1 MRAQFVLSEIGI
13 GLRRNLTMTIAVV
26 VTVAIS
32 LALFGSGLLIRKQV
46 ETMKDF
52 WYDKVEVSVY
62 LCGEL
67 SQAPTCGGQAVT
79 DAQRAELETDLRAMP
94 EVDQVFY
101 ESQQEAYEHFQRQF
115 ADSPDLVENVTADVL
130 PESFRVKL
138 DDPTQFS
145 VVAQAFSDRPGV
157 EEVQDQKAL
166 LEGFF
171 NVLNKL
177 QLLALIIAAVQV
189 LAAVLLISNTIRV
202 AAYSRRRETGIMR
215 LVGASNLYIQLPFLL
230 EGVLAGLVGVAAM
243 KAAEKVEQRVSGRPN
258 SCVPG
263 RTRQTMATGSAGQ
276 DEQPLLWNHAMHW
289 STGATLGALR
299 GVWAAV
305 GLRGP
310 RADLAHTVVRLAFD
324 QSLENGTG
332 VGAPPHTWPVDE
344 QLVDVLHKAFYSFA
358 TGFVADRFV
367 APRLQSGRGRVSH

>member
-32 LALFGSGLLIRKQV
+32 LALFGSGLLIRTQV

-67 SQAPTCGGQAVT
+67 SDAVTCGGQAVT
-79 DAQRAELETDLRAMP
+79 DAQRVALEADLRAMP
-94 EVDQVFY
+94 EVERVFY
-101 ESQQEAYEHFQRQF
+101 ESQQDAFDHFKEQF

-138 DDPTQFS
+138 DDPTQFE
-145 VVAQAFSDRPGV
+145 VVARAFQDRPGV

-171 NVLNKL
+171 SVLSKL

-202 AAYSRRRETGIMR
+202 NAYSRRRETGIMR

-230 EGVLAGLVGVAAM
+230 EGVLAGLVGAAF
-243 KAAEKVEQRVSGRPN
+243 AS
-258 SCVPG
+258 
-263 RTRQTMATGSAGQ
+263 
-276 DEQPLLWNHAMHW
+276 
-289 STGATLGALR
+289 GALLALKEFLIDR
-299 GVWAAV
+299 QLRPTFAFTAFV
-305 GLRGP
+305 GWG
-310 RADLAHTVVRLAFD
+310 
-324 QSLENGTG
+324 
-332 VGAPPHTWPVDE
+332 
-344 QLVDVLHKAFYSFA
+344 DVLAILPILFA
-358 TGFVADRFV
+358 TGALLAGLSSFVTLR
-367 APRLQSGRGRVSH
+367 RHLRV

>member
-13 GLRRNLTMTIAVV
+13 GLRRNLTMTVAVV

-32 LALFGSGLLIRKQV
+32 LALFGSGLLIRQQV

-67 SQAPTCGGQAVT
+67 SRAATCNGAAVSEQ
-79 DAQRAELETDLRAMP
+79 QRAELLADLEAMP
-94 EVDQVFY
+94 EVREVFY
-101 ESQQEAYEHFQRQF
+101 ESQEQAYAHFTEQF

-138 DDPTQFS
+138 EDPTQFE
-145 VVAQAFSDRPGV
+145 VVASAFRDRPGV

-230 EGVLAGLVGVAAM
+230 EGVLAGLVGAALASGALVAL
-243 KAAEKVEQRVSGRPN
+243 KSVLIDGQLRPTFEFTAFVGWDDVL
-258 SCVPG
+258 SILPV
-263 RTRQTMATGSAGQ
+263 
-276 DEQPLLWNHAMHW
+276 LFV
-289 STGATLGALR
+289 TGALLAGLSSFVTLRRHLR
-299 GVWAAV
+299 V
-305 GLRGP
+305 
-310 RADLAHTVVRLAFD
+310 
-324 QSLENGTG
+324 
-332 VGAPPHTWPVDE
+332 
-344 QLVDVLHKAFYSFA
+344 
-358 TGFVADRFV
+358 
-367 APRLQSGRGRVSH
+367 